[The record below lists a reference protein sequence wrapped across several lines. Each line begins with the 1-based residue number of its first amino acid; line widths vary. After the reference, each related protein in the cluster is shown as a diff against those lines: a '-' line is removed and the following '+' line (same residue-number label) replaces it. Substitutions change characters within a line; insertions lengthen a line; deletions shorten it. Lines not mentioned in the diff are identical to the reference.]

1 MPQEGRIWA
10 RINRAL
16 GSLGFGRDW
25 FMIPL
30 AAVVGTLGGVVAT
43 GFELLVE
50 ASGHFFFVTIGERE
64 FPGSEWVLI
73 GLLPAVGGLGVGLIG
88 WLLGKKRPEHGVP
101 EVIETMAKRDVDYLT
116 PRSGAS
122 KAVSA
127 SLTMGS
133 GGSAGVEG
141 PIIMIGSTVGSTL
154 SNLLRLGRE
163 RRSALIGCGAAAGT
177 AAIFNAPIAGVLF
190 VLEVILRDFSIKTFI
205 PIVVA
210 SVFGTSVAQALLG
223 DEVVF
228 RVPEAMRHYDFVIAE
243 IGPYALLGLLCG
255 GVGALFAA
263 SMRRSEALWDKTSL
277 PGWARPAVGGLI
289 LGLVGVLS
297 LLLLD
302 PLFAEY
308 DRPAFYGNGYPVIE
322 ALLNPVSYP
331 GAAEA
336 GYIGE
341 KGVPVATAAVG
352 LLCAALLLKML
363 GTCLTLGSGGSGGII
378 APSLFM
384 GAALGA
390 ALAMTLNAIG
400 FIPAE
405 RGTPATYA
413 LAGMAGMIA
422 AVVHCP
428 LTAFLL
434 VFEITQDYR
443 VVLPMML
450 VAILATTASQFFYR
464 DSIYQAWLRKRGIRM
479 GTYAD
484 MVLLRR
490 LTVHDVPLSPAVI
503 VHPEEPAQR
512 LLELA
517 EDYAAVDYVVC
528 DDRDIYLGMIIGQ
541 DVRTTLLQREAIP
554 LMIVGELM
562 RRGLPTC
569 EVDETLDLVLDKFSK
584 HDVSSLAVI
593 DHNGRAKGMITR
605 SRLMRRYQRLLD
617 E

>member
-1 MPQEGRIWA
+1 M
-10 RINRAL
+10 
-16 GSLGFGRDW
+16 GFDRDW

-30 AAVVGTLGGVVAT
+30 AAIVGTLGGVVAT

-50 ASGHFFFVTIGERE
+50 ASGHFFFFTLGERE
-64 FPGSEWVLI
+64 FPGSDWFVI
-73 GLLPAVGGLGVGLIG
+73 ALLPAAGGLAVGLIT
-88 WLLGKKRPEHGVP
+88 WLSGRRRPESGIP
-101 EVIETMAKRDVDYLT
+101 EVMEAMARRDRELPAT
-116 PRSGAS
+116 SGVN
-122 KAVSA
+122 KAVTA

-133 GGSAGVEG
+133 GGSAGIEG
-141 PIIMIGSTVGSTL
+141 PIILIGSVLGSVCGGVL
-154 SNLLRLGRE
+154 KVGRE
-163 RRSALIGCGAAAGT
+163 RKHALIGCGAAAGT

-210 SVFGTSVAQALLG
+210 SVFGTSVAQALLDDG
-223 DEVVF
+223 VVF
-228 RVPEAMRHYDFVIAE
+228 RVPEAMRHYEFALAE
-243 IGPYALLGLLCG
+243 IVPYAALGLLCG

-263 SMRRSEALWDKTSL
+263 SMRRSEALWERTPL
-277 PGWARPAVGGLI
+277 PNWARPAVGGLT
-289 LGLVGVLS
+289 LGLLGIAA

-302 PLFAEY
+302 PLFAAY

-322 ALLNPVSYP
+322 ALLNPLSYP
-331 GAAEA
+331 GAVEA
-336 GYIGE
+336 GFVTE
-341 KGVPVATAAVG
+341 PGVPAATATIG
-352 LLCAALLLKML
+352 LLLAALALKML

-378 APSLFM
+378 APSLFI
-384 GAALGA
+384 GAALGG
-390 ALAMTLNAIG
+390 ALAMAFNALG
-400 FIPAE
+400 FFPGE
-405 RGTPATYA
+405 SGTPATYA

-428 LTAFLL
+428 LTAFIL

-450 VAILATTASQFFYR
+450 VAILATTGSQFFSR

-490 LTVHDVPLSPAVI
+490 LTVQDVPLIPAVI

-528 DDRDIYLGMIIGQ
+528 DDRDIYQGMIIGE

-554 LMIVGELM
+554 LMIVGELT
-562 RRGLPTC
+562 RKGLPTC

-593 DHNGRAKGMITR
+593 DLNGRVKGMITR
-605 SRLMRRYQRLLD
+605 SRLMRRYQRLL
-617 E
+617 EQR

>member
-64 FPGSEWVLI
+64 FPASEWVLI
-73 GLLPAVGGLGVGLIG
+73 ALLPAVGGLAVGLVT
-88 WLLGKKRPEHGVP
+88 WLSRRRRPESGIP
-101 EVIETMAKRDVDYLT
+101 EVMETMARRDREL
-116 PRSGAS
+116 PASSGVN
-122 KAVSA
+122 KAVTA

-141 PIIMIGSTVGSTL
+141 PIILIGSVLGSL
-154 SNLLRLGRE
+154 CGGALKIGRE
-163 RRSALIGCGAAAGT
+163 RKHALIGCGAAAGT

-228 RVPEAMRHYDFVIAE
+228 RVPEAMRHYDFRFLE
-243 IGPYALLGLLCG
+243 IVPYAVLGLMCG

-263 SMRRSEALWDKTSL
+263 SMRRSEALWERAPL
-277 PGWARPAVGGLI
+277 PIWARPAVGGLT
-289 LGLVGVLS
+289 LGVIGVIS
-297 LLLLD
+297 LLLLE

-336 GYIGE
+336 GFAPE
-341 KGVPVATAAVG
+341 AGVPVATATIG
-352 LLCAALLLKML
+352 LLVAALALKML
-363 GTCLTLGSGGSGGII
+363 GTCVTLGSGGSGGII
-378 APSLFM
+378 APSLFI
-384 GAALGA
+384 GAALGG
-390 ALAMTLNAIG
+390 ALALSMDGIG
-400 FIPAE
+400 LFPGA

-428 LTAFLL
+428 LTAFIL
-434 VFEITQDYR
+434 VFEVTQDYR

-450 VAILATTASQFFYR
+450 VAILATTASQFFCR

-490 LTVHDVPLSPAVI
+490 LTVQDVPLTPAVI

-528 DDRDIYLGMIIGQ
+528 DENDRYLGMIIGQ

-562 RRGLPTC
+562 RKGLPTC
-569 EVDETLDLVLDKFSK
+569 EVGETLDRVLDKFSR
-584 HDVSSLAVI
+584 HDVSSLVVI
-593 DHNGRAKGMITR
+593 DPGGRAKGMITR
-605 SRLMRRYQRLLD
+605 SRLMRRYQRLL
-617 E
+617 EE